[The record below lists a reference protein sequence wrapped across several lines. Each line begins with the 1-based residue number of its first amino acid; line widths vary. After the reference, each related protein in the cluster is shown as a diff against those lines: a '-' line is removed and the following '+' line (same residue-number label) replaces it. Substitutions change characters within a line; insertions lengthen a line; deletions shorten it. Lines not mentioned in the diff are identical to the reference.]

1 MPAKVY
7 QPRTE
12 ATVSE
17 DNFSCEAES
26 CVIWVCGLL
35 YYIWYVVYGTCFAG
49 GTDFW
54 VYCGVPRICLCGRRT
69 VSTLGARRALIVLQ
83 CCLCSFS

>member
-26 CVIWVCGLL
+26 CVIWVCRLL
-35 YYIWYVVYGTCFAG
+35 FGMSCMERVLRVVRIFGWGTKNLFVCWMCCVNVGRA
-49 GTDFW
+49 TC
-54 VYCGVPRICLCGRRT
+54 VYSIAMSLV
-69 VSTLGARRALIVLQ
+69 
-83 CCLCSFS
+83 